1 SKVVIVDRKAEYKT
15 GDIFEIQIA
24 SYDWKENKSSFGGD
38 YFVAKLIYEK
48 NNLYPDGI
56 SGAVTDH
63 RNGTYSI
70 RIPLLIPGQARLEVR
85 LMIPLK
91 GVADL
96 ISCTSSPKY
105 LGTKYVSRYET
116 NETTECNI
124 DFKFADI
131 PKDKICDYSNPRNQ
145 EPWFCIKPPSGKCP
159 KITYEN
165 FDNRNP
171 PSPLKISIVIM
182 NIGSNRNILGSPIY
196 VTVSPENS
204 KPIQKLPPCAT
215 GIGTKA
221 ACGYIVDG
229 VWKST
234 FCDNKIKQ
242 IADAK
247 PCFENKE
254 IYFLGDS
261 TTRQHFYFFA
271 QKFGLTAAEAI
282 NDDSLWHGPK
292 VATGPGNI
300 RIYYRAHGLPFQNKG
315 PPGFKPY
322 MSDVLDRILP
332 GQDEVLI
339 ILNIGLHIMNY
350 EPSLFVHRMLGIR
363 EAMLRLNQRR
373 DKVRYIYRS
382 HRMLNNT
389 EFGGRNNGWL
399 LYRYNVIAQ
408 QIFQGVENFFYFDV
422 WDFSILWSYKQFH
435 PPQEYLE
442 QESLYLSTSCTS

>member
-1 SKVVIVDRKAEYKT
+1 MACQFKLRILTLLFISCYLIYIVLFTKTDGDGQRRVYPTPKKKSPTKYKEFLKNSPLYGLSYYETYGSVRSDFMDNENEKGVYQDWLVYFPEFADSLNKFNQQKHNPNVSFDTFGNSKVVIVDRKAEYKT

-165 FDNRNP
+165 FDASASEPESAFAVKNINCNNGE
-171 PSPLKISIVIM
+171 LQ

-221 ACGYIVDG
+221 AEFKPAGILSTVYGNRHFVITRLSRLLMQNHALKIK
-229 VWKST
+229 KST
-234 FCDNKIKQ
+234 SWATQQLGNTFT
-242 IADAK
+242 
-247 PCFENKE
+247 
-254 IYFLGDS
+254 FLL
-261 TTRQHFYFFA
+261 R
-271 QKFGLTAAEAI
+271 
-282 NDDSLWHGPK
+282 SL
-292 VATGPGNI
+292 
-300 RIYYRAHGLPFQNKG
+300 
-315 PPGFKPY
+315 
-322 MSDVLDRILP
+322 D
-332 GQDEVLI
+332 
-339 ILNIGLHIMNY
+339 
-350 EPSLFVHRMLGIR
+350 
-363 EAMLRLNQRR
+363 
-373 DKVRYIYRS
+373 
-382 HRMLNNT
+382 
-389 EFGGRNNGWL
+389 
-399 LYRYNVIAQ
+399 
-408 QIFQGVENFFYFDV
+408 
-422 WDFSILWSYKQFH
+422 
-435 PPQEYLE
+435 
-442 QESLYLSTSCTS
+442 

>member
-1 SKVVIVDRKAEYKT
+1 NSKVVIVDRKAEYKT

-165 FDNRNP
+165 FDASASEPESAFAVKNINCNNV
-171 PSPLKISIVIM
+171 LKIQ
-182 NIGSNRNILGSPIY
+182 NRYKSCHH
-196 VTVSPENS
+196 V
-204 KPIQKLPPCAT
+204 LPALVQRQ
-215 GIGTKA
+215 
-221 ACGYIVDG
+221 CGYIVDG

-442 QESLYLSTSCTS
+442 QESLYLSSFIC